1 VAELRDVLVVEDNPQ
16 NLELVTY
23 LLEEAGVR
31 VRSAGDA
38 GSTHLALADGL
49 PDAVLMDMQLPGTD
63 GLELVARLRAD
74 ASTARLPI
82 IALTAH
88 AMRGDRE
95 RFLAGGCDGYLAKP
109 IDTATFVDDV
119 RALVSAARHRR

>member
-1 VAELRDVLVVEDNPQ
+1 MAELRDVLVVEDNPQ

-38 GSTHLALADGL
+38 GSTLHALAGRL
-49 PDAVLMDMQLPGTD
+49 PDAILMDMQLPGTD
-63 GLELVARLRAD
+63 GLELVARLRAEP
-74 ASTARLPI
+74 ATAHLPI

-109 IDTATFVDDV
+109 IDTTSFVDDV
-119 RALVSAARHRR
+119 RRLVAAARRR